1 MPGVST
7 LKDVVSALELGA
19 DIIKIF
25 PGELF
30 GPKIIKAFHGPVPQA
45 QLMPTGGVSVENVG
59 EWIRAGAVA
68 VGAGGSLTGGA
79 KIPGS
84 HPRSAGLKAYT
95 KGGERKLAVF
105 FVE

>member
-19 DIIKIF
+19 DIIKVF

-45 QLMPTGGVSVENVG
+45 QLMPTGGVSVDNVG
-59 EWIRAGAVA
+59 DWIRAGAVA
-68 VGAGGSLTGGA
+68 VGAGGSLTGSA
-79 KIPGS
+79 KDGDY
-84 HPRSAGLKAYT
+84 AGITETAK
-95 KGGERKLAVF
+95 KFLAAIR
-105 FVE
+105 EARQGLLPA